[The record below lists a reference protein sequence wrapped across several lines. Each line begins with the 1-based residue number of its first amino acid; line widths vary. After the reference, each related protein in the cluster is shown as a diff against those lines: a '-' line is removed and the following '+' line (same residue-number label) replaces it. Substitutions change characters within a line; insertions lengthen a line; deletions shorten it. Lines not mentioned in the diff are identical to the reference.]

1 MTTNMVKVLKISKV
15 GGEKVRKKLI
25 EMDAL
30 DNSYALG
37 KTGNFLL
44 FPLKKTRGIV
54 KEFGGKIV
62 DRNLRKVSKPVTG
75 LKEALGKILPSSL
88 SGIFPRSFD
97 QVGDIAV
104 LEIPRGLGKYEKV
117 IARTLG
123 RINPRINV
131 VAKRA
136 EKYSGKYRL
145 RPIAVLDGE
154 NRSETIHREAGVRLK
169 VDLNTVYF
177 SPRLGKERLR
187 IAKLVGKKEKVLV
200 MFSGIAPYGIVIAKK
215 NPSAEVWNIEWN
227 PKAVELAEENIKLN
241 KLGKQVHS
249 LGGDVRKIIPKLNI
263 RCDRIIMVLPFD
275 NEEFLKDALMVSK
288 KGTIIHMYSIL
299 NETEIKKFKSKLE
312 KKHPL
317 KVFDVVKAGAYGPKM
332 WRYCFE
338 IKVFSS

>member
-1 MTTNMVKVLKISKV
+1 MVKVLKISKI

-25 EMDAL
+25 EKGVLDA
-30 DNSYALG
+30 SYSLG

-62 DRNLRKVSKPVTG
+62 DRPLRKVSKPVTG

-88 SGIFPRSFD
+88 AEKFPRSFD

-104 LEIPRGLGKYEKV
+104 LEIPQGLGKYEKV

-123 RINPRINV
+123 RINPRIKV

-136 EKYSGKYRL
+136 EKYSGKYRI
-145 RPIAVLDGE
+145 RPITVLYGE
-154 NRSETIHREAGVRLK
+154 KRSETIHREAGVRLK

-187 IAKLVGKKEKVLV
+187 IAKLVEEKEKVLV

-227 PKAVELAEENIKLN
+227 PHAVKFAEENIKLN
-241 KLGKQVHS
+241 KLGKRVHS
-249 LGGDVRKIIPKLNI
+249 LGGDVRKVIPKLKKKF
-263 RCDRIIMVLPFD
+263 DRIVMVLPFD
-275 NEEFLKDALMVSK
+275 NDKFLVDGLMVSK
-288 KGTIIHMYSIL
+288 KGKTVIHMYSIL
-299 NETEIKKFKSKLE
+299 EEGAVDEFRSKLE
-312 KKHPL
+312 RKHGL

-338 IKVFSS
+338 IIV

>member
-25 EMDAL
+25 EMNAL
-30 DNSYALG
+30 DNSYYLG
-37 KTGNFLL
+37 RTGNFLL

-62 DRNLRKVSKPVTG
+62 ERNLRKVSKPVTG

-88 SGIFPRSFD
+88 SGKFPRSFD
-97 QVGDIAV
+97 QIGDIAV
-104 LEIPRGLGKYEKV
+104 LEIPRSLGKYEKV

-136 EKYSGKYRL
+136 EKYSGKYRI
-145 RPIAVLDGE
+145 RPITVLDGE
-154 NRSETIHREAGVRLK
+154 KRSETIHREAGVRFK

-187 IAKLVGKKEKVLV
+187 IANLVGKKEKVLV
-200 MFSGIAPYGIVIAKK
+200 MFSGIAPFGIVIGKK
-215 NPSAEVWNIEWN
+215 NPSAEVWNVEWN
-227 PKAVELAEENIKLN
+227 PHAVALADENIKLN
-241 KLGKQVHS
+241 KLSKRVHS
-249 LGGDVRKIIPKLNI
+249 LGGDVRKVIPKLKNKF
-263 RCDRIIMVLPFD
+263 DRIVMVLPFD
-275 NEEFLKDALMVSK
+275 NAEFLKDALMVSK
-288 KGTIIHMYSIL
+288 EGTIIHMYSIL
-299 NETEIKKFKSKLE
+299 NENEVDKFKSKLE
-312 KKHPL
+312 KSHSL

-338 IKVFSS
+338 MKVTA

>member
-1 MTTNMVKVLKISKV
+1 MTSNMVKVLKISKA

-25 EMDAL
+25 EQGILDA
-30 DNSYALG
+30 SYVLG
-37 KTGNFLL
+37 KTGNYLL

-88 SGIFPRSFD
+88 SGKFPRSFD
-97 QVGDIAV
+97 QIGDIAV

-136 EKYSGKYRL
+136 EKYSGKYRI
-145 RPIAVLDGE
+145 RPITILDGE
-154 NRSETIHREAGVRLK
+154 KRSETIHREAGVIFK

-215 NPSAEVWNIEWN
+215 NPGVEVWNIEWN
-227 PKAVELAEENIKLN
+227 PHAVELADDNIKLN
-241 KLGKQVHS
+241 KLGKRVHS
-249 LGGDVRKIIPKLNI
+249 LGGDVRKVIPKLKKKF
-263 RCDRIIMVLPFD
+263 DRIVMVLPFD
-275 NEEFLKDALMVSK
+275 NEEFLVDALMVSK
-288 KGTIIHMYSIL
+288 KNTIIHMYSIL
-299 NETEIKKFKSKLE
+299 EESKLDKFRAKLE
-312 KKHPL
+312 KKHSL

-338 IKVFSS
+338 MKVTV

>member
-15 GGEKVRKKLI
+15 GGEKVRRKLI
-25 EMDAL
+25 ELDAL
-30 DNSYALG
+30 DTSYVLG

-44 FPLKKTRGIV
+44 FPLKKSRGIV

-88 SGIFPRSFD
+88 SGKFPRSFD
-97 QVGDIAV
+97 QIGDIAV
-104 LEIPRGLGKYEKV
+104 LEIPHGLGKYEKV

-136 EKYSGKYRL
+136 EKYSGKYRI
-145 RPIAVLDGE
+145 RPITVLDGE
-154 NRSETIHREAGVRLK
+154 KRSDTIHREAGVRLK

-187 IAKLVGKKEKVLV
+187 ISKLVGKKEKVLV
-200 MFSGIAPYGIVIAKK
+200 MFSGIAPFGIVIAKK

-227 PKAVELAEENIKLN
+227 PHATKLAEENIKLN
-241 KLGKQVHS
+241 KLGKRVHS
-249 LGGDVRKIIPKLNI
+249 FGGDVRKVIPKMKKKF
-263 RCDRIIMVLPFD
+263 DRIVMVLPFE
-275 NEEFLKDALMVSK
+275 NEEFLVDALMVSK
-288 KGTIIHMYSIL
+288 KGTRIHMYSIL
-299 NETEIKKFKSKLE
+299 KESEVENFKSKLE
-312 KKHPL
+312 KKHSL
-317 KVFDVVKAGAYGPKM
+317 KVMDVVKAGAYGPKM

-338 IKVFSS
+338 LRAT

>member
-1 MTTNMVKVLKISKV
+1 MTTSMVKVLKISKV

-25 EMDAL
+25 ELDAL

-37 KTGNFLL
+37 KTGKFLL

-97 QVGDIAV
+97 QIGDIAV
-104 LEIPRGLGKYEKV
+104 LEIPRGLGKYKKV

-136 EKYSGKYRL
+136 EKYSGKYRI
-145 RPIAVLDGE
+145 RPITVLDGE
-154 NRSETIHREAGVRLK
+154 KRSNTIHREAGVRLK

-187 IAKLVGKKEKVLV
+187 IANLVGKKEKVLV
-200 MFSGIAPYGIVIAKK
+200 MFSGIAPFGIVIAKK
-215 NPSAEVWNIEWN
+215 NPSSEVWNVEWN
-227 PKAVELAEENIKLN
+227 PHAVALAEENIKLN
-241 KLGKQVHS
+241 KLGKRVHS
-249 LGGDVRKIIPKLNI
+249 IGGDVRKIIPKLKNKF
-263 RCDRIIMVLPFD
+263 DRIVMVLPFD
-275 NEEFLKDALMVSK
+275 NEEFLKDALLVSK
-288 KGTIIHMYSIL
+288 KNTVIHMYSIL
-299 NETEIKKFKSKLE
+299 NESEVDKFKVKLE
-312 KKHPL
+312 KNHSL

-338 IKVFSS
+338 IKVI

>member
-30 DNSYALG
+30 DTSYVLG
-37 KTGNFLL
+37 KTGNYLL

-54 KEFGGKIV
+54 KKFGGKIV
-62 DRNLRKVSKPVTG
+62 EKNLRRVVKPVTG
-75 LKEALGKILPSSL
+75 LKEALGKILPSEPVEK
-88 SGIFPRSFD
+88 FPRSFD
-97 QVGDIAV
+97 QIGDIAV

-136 EKYSGKYRL
+136 EKYSGKYRI
-145 RPIAVLDGE
+145 RPITVLDGE
-154 NRSETIHREAGVRLK
+154 KRSETIHREAGVRLK

-227 PKAVELAEENIKLN
+227 PRAVELAEENIKLN
-241 KLGKQVHS
+241 KLGKRVHS
-249 LGGDVRKIIPKLNI
+249 LGGDVRKVIPKMKKKF
-263 RCDRIIMVLPFD
+263 DRIVMVLPFE
-275 NEEFLKDALMVSK
+275 NKEFLVDALMVSK
-288 KGTIIHMYSIL
+288 KGTRIHMYSIL
-299 NETEIKKFKSKLE
+299 KEGAVDEFRTKLE
-312 KKHPL
+312 RKHEL

-338 IKVFSS
+338 LKVTA

>member
-1 MTTNMVKVLKISKV
+1 MTSNMVKVLKISKI

-25 EMDAL
+25 EKGVLDA
-30 DNSYALG
+30 SYSLG

-54 KEFGGKIV
+54 KEFGGNIV
-62 DRNLRKVSKPVTG
+62 DRNLREVSKPVTG

-88 SGIFPRSFD
+88 AEKFPRSFD

-104 LEIPRGLGKYEKV
+104 LEIPQGLKKYEKV

-123 RINPRINV
+123 RINPRIKV

-136 EKYSGKYRL
+136 EKYSGKYRI
-145 RPIAVLDGE
+145 RPITILDGE
-154 NRSETIHREAGVRLK
+154 KRSETIHREAGVLFK

-215 NPSAEVWNIEWN
+215 NPSTEVWNIEWN
-227 PKAVELAEENIKLN
+227 PHAVKFAEENIKLN
-241 KLGKQVHS
+241 KLGKRVHS
-249 LGGDVRKIIPKLNI
+249 LRGDVRKVIPKLKEKF
-263 RCDRIIMVLPFD
+263 DRIVMVLPFD
-275 NEEFLKDALMVSK
+275 NDKFLVDALMVSK
-288 KGTIIHMYSIL
+288 KGKTVIHMYSIL
-299 NETEIKKFKSKLE
+299 EEG
-312 KKHPL
+312 
-317 KVFDVVKAGAYGPKM
+317 VVDEFRSFP
-332 WRYCFE
+332 
-338 IKVFSS
+338 S

>member
-1 MTTNMVKVLKISKV
+1 MTSNMVKVLKISKI

-25 EMDAL
+25 EKGVLDA
-30 DNSYALG
+30 SYSLG

-62 DRNLRKVSKPVTG
+62 DRPLRKVSKPVTG

-88 SGIFPRSFD
+88 AEKFPRSFD

-104 LEIPRGLGKYEKV
+104 LEIPQGLGKYEKV

-123 RINPRINV
+123 RINPRIKV

-136 EKYSGKYRL
+136 EKYSGKYRI
-145 RPIAVLDGE
+145 RPITVLYGE
-154 NRSETIHREAGVRLK
+154 KRSETIHREAGVRLK

-187 IAKLVGKKEKVLV
+187 IAKLVEEKEKVLV

-227 PKAVELAEENIKLN
+227 PHAVKFAEENIKLN
-241 KLGKQVHS
+241 KLGKRVHS
-249 LGGDVRKIIPKLNI
+249 LGGDVRKVIPKLKKKF
-263 RCDRIIMVLPFD
+263 DRIVMVLPFD
-275 NEEFLKDALMVSK
+275 NDKFLVDGLMVSK
-288 KGTIIHMYSIL
+288 KGKTVIHMYSIL
-299 NETEIKKFKSKLE
+299 EEGMVDEFRAKLE
-312 KKHPL
+312 RKHGL

-338 IKVFSS
+338 IIV

>member
-1 MTTNMVKVLKISKV
+1 MTSNMVKVLKISKI

-25 EMDAL
+25 EKGVLDA
-30 DNSYALG
+30 SYSLG

-62 DRNLRKVSKPVTG
+62 DRPLRKVSKPVTG

-88 SGIFPRSFD
+88 AEKFPRSFD

-104 LEIPRGLGKYEKV
+104 LEIPQGLGKYEKV

-123 RINPRINV
+123 RINPRIKV

-136 EKYSGKYRL
+136 EKYSGKYRI
-145 RPIAVLDGE
+145 RPIAVLYGE
-154 NRSETIHREAGVRLK
+154 KRSETIHREAGVRLK

-187 IAKLVGKKEKVLV
+187 IAKLVEEKEKVLV

-227 PKAVELAEENIKLN
+227 PHAVKFAEENIKLN
-241 KLGKQVHS
+241 KLGKRVHS
-249 LGGDVRKIIPKLNI
+249 LGGDVRKVIPKLKKKF
-263 RCDRIIMVLPFD
+263 DRIVMVLPFD
-275 NEEFLKDALMVSK
+275 NDKFLTDALMVSK
-288 KGTIIHMYSIL
+288 KGKTVIHMYSIL
-299 NETEIKKFKSKLE
+299 EEGMVDEFRAKLE
-312 KKHPL
+312 RKHGL

-338 IKVFSS
+338 IIV

>member
-25 EMDAL
+25 EMNAL
-30 DNSYALG
+30 DNSYYLG
-37 KTGNFLL
+37 RTGNFLL

-62 DRNLRKVSKPVTG
+62 ERNLRKVSKPVTG

-88 SGIFPRSFD
+88 SGKFPRSFD
-97 QVGDIAV
+97 QIGDIAV
-104 LEIPRGLGKYEKV
+104 LEIPRSLGKYEKV

-145 RPIAVLDGE
+145 RPITVLDGE
-154 NRSETIHREAGVRLK
+154 KRSETIHREAGVRFK

-187 IAKLVGKKEKVLV
+187 IANLVGKKEKVLV
-200 MFSGIAPYGIVIAKK
+200 MFSGIAPFGIVIGKK
-215 NPSAEVWNIEWN
+215 NPSAEVWNVEWN
-227 PKAVELAEENIKLN
+227 PHAVELADENIKLN
-241 KLGKQVHS
+241 KLSKRFHS
-249 LGGDVRKIIPKLNI
+249 LGGDVRKVIPKLKNKF
-263 RCDRIIMVLPFD
+263 DRIVMVLPFD
-275 NEEFLKDALMVSK
+275 NAEFLKDALMVSK
-288 KGTIIHMYSIL
+288 EGTIIHMYSIL
-299 NETEIKKFKSKLE
+299 NENEVDKFKSKLE
-312 KKHPL
+312 KSHSL

-338 IKVFSS
+338 MKAT